1 MSPASRPYD
10 LRFMRL
16 IVGVLLLVPL
26 ALNSAST
33 AHAADRCIVA
43 GTHAFGAKGFVVARP
58 HHSVLEHIAV
68 RAKPCR
74 TTFWVD
80 PRGGPLHTLTVVGPG
95 WSGTVGSR
103 ETRVDGLVGS
113 AQLRNGDLHGG
124 GHADLQKLKSRLDR
138 TRASVLRTRILLAAI
153 LIALALFAPRRAVV
167 GGAAAVTAAL
177 VLSAFGSTSLTLLAL
192 LTLVGSLAPWRAL
205 WVFFAAY
212 LVVLVVSP
220 ETQSL
225 ALLGPHPW
233 GAGRFY
239 GITNELETLL
249 LAPAL
254 VLGVLAAPLTLL
266 AFGWSRAGADGGGV
280 LVLLASYAVLLLGVS
295 PRRLALAGAV
305 AIVAGLAFVGLDAA
319 TGGSSH
325 VTHAVLH
332 GGLAHDVWHRWVVS
346 WHGATGTWGR
356 TLVCALCIVALAWV
370 ATRRPRAR
378 IVDAFLVGI
387 VVSLVANDTPQDVLF
402 WGAITGVGLRRAV

>member
-1 MSPASRPYD
+1 
-10 LRFMRL
+10 MRL
-16 IVGVLLLVPL
+16 IVGVVILLPL
-26 ALNSAST
+26 ALNGAST
-33 AHAADRCIVA
+33 ARAADRCVVA
-43 GTHAFGAKGFVVARP
+43 GTHESGAKGFVVARP
-58 HHSVLEHIAV
+58 GHSVLEGIAV
-68 RAKPCR
+68 REKPCG

-80 PRGGPLHTLTVVGPG
+80 PRGGPLHALTVVGPG
-95 WSGTVGSR
+95 WSGTISSR
-103 ETRVDGLVGS
+103 ETRIDGLVGS
-113 AQLRNGDLHGG
+113 AQLRSGDLHGG
-124 GHADLQKLKSRLDR
+124 GHADLRQLKSRLDR
-138 TRASVLRTRILLAAI
+138 TRASVLRGRILLAAI
-153 LIALALFAPRRAVV
+153 LIALVFFAPRRAVV
-167 GGAAAVTAAL
+167 GGAAAVAAAL
-177 VLSAFGSTSLTLLAL
+177 VLSAFGSTSLTLFAL
-192 LTLVGSLAPWRAL
+192 LTLVGSFAPWRAL
-205 WVFFAAY
+205 WVFFAVY

-239 GITNELETLL
+239 GVNNELETLL

-254 VLGVLAAPLTLL
+254 VLGVVAAPLTLL
-266 AFGWSRAGADGGGV
+266 AIGWSRAGADGGGV
-280 LVLLASYAVLLLGVS
+280 LVLLSSYTVLLLGVS
-295 PRRLALAGAV
+295 PRRLAAAGAV
-305 AIVAGLAFVGLDAA
+305 AVAAGIVFVGLDAA

-332 GGLAHDVWHRWVVS
+332 GGLPHDVWHRWVVS

-356 TLVCALCIVALAWV
+356 TLVCAVCVVVLAWV
-370 ATRRPRAR
+370 ATRHPRAR

>member
-1 MSPASRPYD
+1 VS
-10 LRFMRL
+10 
-16 IVGVLLLVPL
+16 
-26 ALNSAST
+26 
-33 AHAADRCIVA
+33 
-43 GTHAFGAKGFVVARP
+43 VAR
-58 HHSVLEHIAV
+58 
-68 RAKPCR
+68 KPCG

-80 PRGGPLHTLTVVGPG
+80 PRGGPLHALTVTGPG
-95 WSGTVGSR
+95 WSGTIRSD

-113 AQLRNGDLHGG
+113 AELQSGNLRGG
-124 GHADLQKLKSRLDR
+124 GDANLAQLKSRLDR
-138 TRASVLRTRILLAAI
+138 TRSSVLRTRILLAAI

-177 VLSAFGSTSLTLLAL
+177 VLSAFGSTSLTLFAI
-192 LTLVGSLAPWRAL
+192 LTVVGSLAPWRAL
-205 WVFFAAY
+205 WLFFAVY
-212 LVVLVVSP
+212 LVVLVISP

-225 ALLGPHPW
+225 ALIGPHPW

-239 GITNELETLL
+239 GVTNEIETLL

-254 VLGVLAAPLTLL
+254 ALGVLAAPLTLL

-280 LVLLASYAVLLLGVS
+280 LVLLSSYTVLLLGVS
-295 PRRLALAGAV
+295 PRRLAAAGFV
-305 AIVAGLAFVGLDAA
+305 AIVAGLAFVVLDAA

-325 VTHAVLH
+325 VTNAVLH
-332 GGLAHDVWHRWVVS
+332 GGLAHDIWHRWVVS

-356 TLVCALCIVALAWV
+356 TLVCAICIVALAWV
-370 ATRRPRAR
+370 ASRRPRSR

-387 VVSLVANDTPQDVLF
+387 VVSIVANDTPQDVLF

>member
-1 MSPASRPYD
+1 
-10 LRFMRL
+10 MRL
-16 IVGVLLLVPL
+16 IVGVLVLVPL
-26 ALNSAST
+26 ALNGAST
-33 AHAADRCIVA
+33 ARAADRCVVA
-43 GTHAFGAKGFVVARP
+43 GTHELGARGFVVARP

-68 RAKPCR
+68 STKPCG

-80 PRGGPLHTLTVVGPG
+80 PRGGPLHALTVVGPG
-95 WSGTVGSR
+95 WSGTIRSS

-113 AQLRNGDLHGG
+113 AQLRTGHLHGG
-124 GHADLQKLKSRLDR
+124 GHANLAKLKSRLDR
-138 TRASVLRTRILLAAI
+138 TRASVMRTRILLAAI

-167 GGAAAVTAAL
+167 GSAAAVTAAL
-177 VLSAFGSTSLTLLAL
+177 VLSAFGSTSLTLFAL
-192 LTLVGSLAPWRAL
+192 LTLAGTLAPWRAL
-205 WVFFAAY
+205 WVFFAVY
-212 LVVLVVSP
+212 FVVLVVSP

-239 GITNELETLL
+239 GVTNELETLL

-254 VLGVLAAPLTLL
+254 VLGVVAAPLVLL

-280 LVLLASYAVLLLGVS
+280 LVLLSSYTVLVLGVS
-295 PRRLALAGAV
+295 PRRLAAAATVAV
-305 AIVAGLAFVGLDAA
+305 VAGLAFVGLDAA
-319 TGGSSH
+319 PGGSSH

-332 GGLAHDVWHRWVVS
+332 GGLPHDVWHRWVVS
-346 WHGATGTWGR
+346 WDGATGTWGR
-356 TLVCALCIVALAWV
+356 TLVCALCIVALGWV